1 MGKGKTP
8 GELVRM
14 LRDCVGY
21 GLYKERCTD
30 DDLNDNSDQNDQNDQ
45 NDNRLELATR
55 ARMWD
60 EF

>member
-21 GLYKERCTD
+21 GLYKERCAD
-30 DDLNDNSDQNDQNDQ
+30 DDDDDNGDQDDQNDHD
-45 NDNRLELATR
+45 DNRSELAMR

>member
-1 MGKGKTP
+1 
-8 GELVRM
+8 M

-21 GLYKERCTD
+21 GLYKERLPA
-30 DDLNDNSDQNDQNDQ
+30 DDLDDNGDQDDQNDH
-45 NDNRLELATR
+45 DNRSELAMR